1 MQESLA
7 FMEKKW
13 ESVFPHRPFEY
24 QFLDDK
30 YDQLYS
36 IEARI
41 GQIFGGFAM
50 LAIVIAALGLLG
62 LSSYTILQRAKE
74 ISIRKV
80 MGASVS
86 QIAGML
92 SSSFLKLIGIAFVIA
107 LPIAW
112 YLMNDWLSSFAYKVN
127 IGIGTILIAAAF
139 ALLIGLLTVGYQS
152 LRAGFTNPVD
162 WLKDE

>member
-1 MQESLA
+1 
-7 FMEKKW
+7 
-13 ESVFPHRPFEY
+13 
-24 QFLDDK
+24 
-30 YDQLYS
+30 
-36 IEARI
+36 
-41 GQIFGGFAM
+41 M

-86 QIAGML
+86 QIATML

-107 LPIAW
+107 VPIAW
-112 YLMNDWLSSFAYKVN
+112 YLMNDWLSSFAHKVN
-127 IGIGTILIAAAF
+127 IGISTILIAAAF
-139 ALLIGLLTVGYQS
+139 AVLIGLLTVGYQS